1 MTDTPA
7 HTDRDLLQELADSL
21 APRTRTG
28 RTLTDADLDRLAA
41 EAERGYDISQI
52 RPRPRPAP
60 RPRAQPHIAYDAPVT
75 IDVGTGAACRDEIK
89 LRLDSG
95 AFVTITAAQARGLAA
110 ELEDAAMLAD
120 PR

>member
-7 HTDRDLLQELADSL
+7 HLDRDLLQELADSL

-28 RTLTDADLDRLAA
+28 RTLTDADLDRLAN
-41 EAERGYDISQI
+41 EAERGYDVSKI
-52 RPRPRPAP
+52 
-60 RPRAQPHIAYDAPVT
+60 RPRAQPHIAHDAPVT
-75 IDVGTGAACRDEIK
+75 VDVGMGAACRDQIK
-89 LRLDSG
+89 LCLDTTGNS
-95 AFVTITAAQARGLAA
+95 VTMTAAQARGLAA